1 MGAGVSEGGPEVSHE
16 PIPRGSEDA
25 AALEKIEA
33 REQAAHEQ
41 HLWVRLTRCC
51 NNRCAFC
58 LDTDSQDS
66 THVPVDQIRE
76 EIRAGRSQ
84 GATRLIL
91 SGGEPSLHPSYI
103 ELIRLGRK
111 LGFDK
116 VQTITNGRMF
126 AYPRFLRACLDAGL
140 GEITFSIHGHDAE
153 LHDRL
158 VGVPGAFEQAVA
170 GLRAALAD
178 GRAVVNV
185 DVCLNRQNIRELP
198 RILDH
203 FIGLGVREFDL
214 LHLIPFGRSFEQLE
228 ALAYEID
235 EAWPAVEYALKL
247 SERPDLFIWFNRFPP
262 AYLEGHEQL
271 IQDPQKLHD
280 EVRGRRADFDR
291 WLSEGA
297 PLRCRQ
303 PERCRHCYLN
313 EFCTTL
319 EETLGLLESGG
330 HRVYRI
336 DTRDSVKRPPPPA
349 SCDTVWIR
357 AVDLDA
363 AARAVRDLP
372 GSKVILELDHYS
384 VSAEGLPG
392 DVVEG
397 RPVVRVIVD
406 DPASLQLLLD
416 GPGSYEV
423 VALLTPEIANHVAAH
438 SRPASPRLVLA
449 AANHERLTRALG
461 RDADL
466 PSFFQGYSEPVPVEN
481 VPACI
486 SGRPPKSRPSVLD
499 AGVLARGGGID
510 IVGFTGWYIR
520 EAYRLKSRR
529 CRACSR
535 VRDCDGAHVNF
546 IRAHGFRV
554 LQPERA
560 AAVASP

>member
-1 MGAGVSEGGPEVSHE
+1 VIEE
-16 PIPRGSEDA
+16 PRPRGPQDA
-25 AALEKIEA
+25 AALQKIEA
-33 REQAAHEQ
+33 RERAAHEQ

-58 LDTDSQDS
+58 LDTDSQDN
-66 THVPVDQIRE
+66 THVPVDRVRE

-91 SGGEPSLHPSYI
+91 SGGEPTIHPHYV
-103 ELIRLGRK
+103 EFLALGRK
-111 LGFDK
+111 LGFQK
-116 VQTITNGRMF
+116 IQTITNGRRF

-140 GEITFSIHGHDAE
+140 SEITFSIHGHDAE

-178 GRAVVNV
+178 GRPVVNV
-185 DVCLNRQNIRELP
+185 DVCLNRQNIRDLP
-198 RILDH
+198 KILDR
-203 FIGLGVREFDL
+203 FIGLGVHEFDL
-214 LHLIPFGRSFEQLE
+214 LHLIPFGRSFEQLQE
-228 ALAYEID
+228 LAYDID
-235 EAWPAVEYALKL
+235 EAWPAVEHALEL
-247 SERPDLFIWFNRFPP
+247 SQRPDLYIWFNRFPP
-262 AYLEGHEQL
+262 VYLEGHEHL

-291 WLSEGA
+291 WLREGT

-303 PERCRHCYLN
+303 PDRCRYCYLN
-313 EFCTTL
+313 EFCATL
-319 EETLGLLESGG
+319 EEMLGLLEAGG
-330 HRVYRI
+330 HRVYRV
-336 DTRDSVKRPPPPA
+336 DPRDSVKRPPPPA
-349 SCDTVWIR
+349 SCDTAWVR
-357 AVDLDA
+357 AADLGA

-372 GSKVILELDHYS
+372 GSRVILELDRYS
-384 VSAEGLPG
+384 ASAEGLPG
-392 DVVEG
+392 DVLEG
-397 RPVVRVIVD
+397 RSVARVLVD
-406 DPASLQLLLD
+406 DPASLQRLLD

-423 VALLTPEIANHVAAH
+423 VALLTPEIADHVAAH
-438 SRPASPRLVLA
+438 CRPASPRLVLA
-449 AANHERLTRALG
+449 AANHERLTRALE

-466 PSFFQGYSEPVPVEN
+466 PSFFQSYSETVPVEN

-486 SGRPPKSRPSVLD
+486 SGRAPGPQSSVLD
-499 AGVLARGGGID
+499 AGILAPSGGID

-529 CRACSR
+529 CRACSH

-546 IRAHGFRV
+546 IRAHGFGV

-560 AAVASP
+560 STLAPG